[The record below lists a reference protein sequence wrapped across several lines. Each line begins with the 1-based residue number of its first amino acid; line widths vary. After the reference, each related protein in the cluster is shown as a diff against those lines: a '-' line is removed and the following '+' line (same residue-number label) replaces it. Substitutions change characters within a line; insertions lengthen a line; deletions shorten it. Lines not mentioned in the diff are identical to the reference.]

1 MTNSKPD
8 HRPGAVLRPPEAV
21 LTDYADLGTA
31 FGLDATVGGAPGLY
45 PEPAAGQSPTEL
57 PWEYR
62 LTRRTGL

>member
-1 MTNSKPD
+1 MTNSKPEY
-8 HRPGAVLRPPEAV
+8 RPGDALRPPEAV

-57 PWEYR
+57 PWDYR